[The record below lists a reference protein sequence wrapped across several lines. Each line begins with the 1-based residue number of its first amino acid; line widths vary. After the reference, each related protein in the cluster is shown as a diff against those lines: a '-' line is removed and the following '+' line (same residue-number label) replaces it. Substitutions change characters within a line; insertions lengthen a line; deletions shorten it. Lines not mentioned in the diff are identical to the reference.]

1 MRRPDAFAS
10 MAQEGV
16 DGLMVLATTFAFSR
30 RTVLADL
37 AIKHRLPSVFGNAEN
52 VRAGGVRQTQRI

>member
-1 MRRPDAFAS
+1 
-10 MAQEGV
+10 
-16 DGLMVLATTFAFSR
+16 MVLATTFAFSR